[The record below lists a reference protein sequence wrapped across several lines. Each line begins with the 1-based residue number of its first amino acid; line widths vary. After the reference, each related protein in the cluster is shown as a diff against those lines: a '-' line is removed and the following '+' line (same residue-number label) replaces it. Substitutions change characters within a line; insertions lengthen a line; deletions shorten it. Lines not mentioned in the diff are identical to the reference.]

1 VPTPGTQRVA
11 IRIEPDL
18 WDAFGELAQQDRSKV
33 LREFIRWYTRHAD
46 APKKLSRPD
55 FIATAPDGTVVEVQV
70 KDHRDKPADS

>member
-1 VPTPGTQRVA
+1 MPTPGTQRVA

-55 FIATAPDGTVVEVQV
+55 IVVHGPDGVEFVAEV
-70 KDHRDKPADS
+70 KNYRAKPADS